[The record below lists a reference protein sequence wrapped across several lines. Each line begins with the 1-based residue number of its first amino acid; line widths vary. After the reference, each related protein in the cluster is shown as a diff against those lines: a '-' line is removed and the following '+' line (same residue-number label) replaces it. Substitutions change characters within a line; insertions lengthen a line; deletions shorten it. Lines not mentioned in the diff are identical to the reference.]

1 MLINHLPMHVSHKT
15 YISMCL
21 NKLHNMRKRFMYNVN
36 NDLRILKLISLD
48 IWIIKAI
55 IRVVKK
61 NHKFGVF
68 QNEVQ
73 PLFVL
78 KKDRYI

>member
-1 MLINHLPMHVSHKT
+1 MH
-15 YISMCL
+15 
-21 NKLHNMRKRFMYNVN
+21 KLFMYNVN
-36 NDLRILKLISLD
+36 NDLRILKLIFLD

-55 IRVVKK
+55 IHVVKK

-73 PLFVL
+73 PRFVL
-78 KKDRYI
+78 EKDRYV